1 MTELAAAPAASR
13 RPLALTLVL
22 LALIVL
28 TLVGGANAVSHRADF
43 FGEFPRFTPA
53 LWAVYLAWVPI
64 GIASK
69 VGMLLWRRW
78 GFWLTCVG
86 ALFVAAIE
94 LYVGMGLKTLRVAI
108 ALALIVALTRPH
120 WERFR

>member
-1 MTELAAAPAASR
+1 MTEIAAAARSG
-13 RPLALTLVL
+13 RPLGLTAVLV
-22 LALIVL
+22 ALIAL
-28 TLVGGANAVSHRADF
+28 TLVGGANALARRADF

-53 LWAVYLAWVPI
+53 LWAGYLAWVPL

-86 ALFVAAIE
+86 AVFVAGIE
-94 LYVGMGLKTLRVAI
+94 LYVGMGLKTLRVLV
-108 ALALIVALTRPH
+108 ALALVVGLTRPH
-120 WERFR
+120 WPRFR